1 MHRSDDIGSSHTSR
15 VEKNVWTQYTK
26 RILIEF
32 MHEEFVS
39 YRLQSSTFPPSVWAR
54 IIDRMNS
61 TFGQSYVF
69 NPEQLKGKLNR
80 MRRAWR
86 LLNDLVNRG
95 TGWGWDYE
103 WNTITDE
110 FGRLEE
116 LCRENSEHKKIV
128 EHGIPHFDLC
138 TQMFAR
144 NTATGGVARSS
155 GQPTRGGQTV
165 SIGDDE
171 HMTGENS
178 GSRRSCEDYE
188 DTTFS
193 ESQSMPTPGGYLPT
207 PAAQSFTSPS
217 SSKRPTRRG
226 MSELQSKKFET
237 MDKLQESLQG
247 KIDRTG
253 VKATE
258 SIERCVDELTKF
270 NDLPDVI
277 FTIALE
283 RFHSHSTRTLFLR
296 LDDDNKL
303 R

>member
-1 MHRSDDIGSSHTSR
+1 M
-15 VEKNVWTQYTK
+15 NA
-26 RILIEF
+26 
-32 MHEEFVS
+32 
-39 YRLQSSTFPPSVWAR
+39 TFC
-54 IIDRMNS
+54 
-61 TFGQSYVF
+61 QSYVF

-103 WNTITDE
+103 RNTVTDE

-116 LCRENSEHKKIV
+116 LCRENSEYKKIV

-144 NTATGGVARSS
+144 NTATGGIARSS

-178 GSRRSCEDYE
+178 GSRRSREDYE

-193 ESQSMPTPGGYLPT
+193 ESQSIPTPGGYLPT
-207 PAAQSFTSPS
+207 GAAQSFTSPS

-270 NDLPDVI
+270 KDLPDVI
-277 FTIALE
+277 FTTALE
-283 RFHSHSTRTLFLR
+283 RFHSHSTRTIFLR

-303 R
+303 RWLFSLGK